1 MKSFEST
8 LESLLAY
15 RRETALLES
24 AQAALEWDER
34 TGLPVEAGEYRA
46 AQVTLL
52 SGLIH
57 QRDTSPQYGQWLN
70 ELSVMPSLIE
80 DPHSE
85 LSACVLR
92 LKKDFDRDTKLPLSL
107 VEASTKA
114 TMLGQQAWSNARSS
128 NDFPMFAPF
137 LAEILR
143 LKREEAS
150 LLRRADQPLYDSL
163 LDQYEEDAESVQDT
177 PSLPGPSR
185 SIGSASQ
192 SMR

>member
-57 QRDTSPQYGQWLN
+57 QRNTSPQYGQWLN

-107 VEASTKA
+107 VEHRPRPRCLASRLGA
-114 TMLGQQAWSNARSS
+114 TLGPATTSQCL
-128 NDFPMFAPF
+128 P
-137 LAEILR
+137 
-143 LKREEAS
+143 
-150 LLRRADQPLYDSL
+150 LL
-163 LDQYEEDAESVQDT
+163 
-177 PSLPGPSR
+177 G
-185 SIGSASQ
+185 
-192 SMR
+192 